1 MMCDNYRLRKRAER
15 DENIQSFFRG
25 YELPFRVS
33 VACSPHLTVQQK
45 QQMDAEV
52 RFRVAV
58 IENLAR
64 AINAL
69 V

>member
-1 MMCDNYRLRKRAER
+1 MMRDNFRLRERAER
-15 DENIQSFFRG
+15 DENIQAFFRG
-25 YELPFRVS
+25 YELPFRAS

-52 RFRVAV
+52 RFRIAA
-58 IENLAR
+58 IESLAR